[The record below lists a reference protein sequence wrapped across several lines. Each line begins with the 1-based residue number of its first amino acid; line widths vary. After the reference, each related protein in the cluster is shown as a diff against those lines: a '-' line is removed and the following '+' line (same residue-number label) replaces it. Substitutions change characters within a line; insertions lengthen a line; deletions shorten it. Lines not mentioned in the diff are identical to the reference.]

1 MARAA
6 ESLVPNS
13 VGHFDVA
20 GPDLKTLGAFYT
32 SVFDWDVEARG
43 PGSALLQ
50 TPTGTVGGALVESD
64 AAALTLGIAVPDLL
78 LAIEKALQ
86 AGGTLVMPATDNGWV
101 RKAQVCDPAGNML
114 TLIAGG

>member
-1 MARAA
+1 
-6 ESLVPNS
+6 
-13 VGHFDVA
+13 
-20 GPDLKTLGAFYT
+20 
-32 SVFDWDVEARG
+32 
-43 PGSALLQ
+43 
-50 TPTGTVGGALVESD
+50 
-64 AAALTLGIAVPDLL
+64 VPDLL